1 MTMAK
6 IAVFDINRTQVS
18 EREIADGVFND
29 DVKGYLIH
37 DMVRYQRAKRR
48 QGTAKTKTRSEV
60 AGGGKKPYRQKGT
73 GNARQGTIRAPHF
86 VGGGTAF
93 GPTPRDYE
101 FKLNRKVKK
110 AALRSALSARF
121 KDERLTV
128 LNALEIEKVSTKGFA
143 EILKRFEISNVLVVI
158 DEPNAK
164 VELSARNIPGVKVL
178 RADGVNVYDVM
189 KHTNLVLTE
198 GAVTRLEGALA

>member
-1 MTMAK
+1 MAK
-6 IAVFDINRTQVS
+6 IAVFDINRNQVS
-18 EREIADGVFND
+18 EREIADVVFNE

-37 DMVRYQRAKRR
+37 DMVRYQLAKRR
-48 QGTAKTKTRSEV
+48 QGTHKTKTRSEV
-60 AGGGKKPYRQKGT
+60 AGGGKKPYKQKGT
-73 GNARQGTIRAPHF
+73 GNARQGCIRAPHY

-93 GPTPRDYE
+93 GPTPRDYS

-110 AALRSALSARF
+110 AALRSALSVRF
-121 KDERLTV
+121 KDEKLTV
-128 LNALEIEKVSTKGFA
+128 LNELEVEKVSTRGFA
-143 EILKRFEISNVLVVI
+143 EILKRFELANVLVVI
-158 DEPNAK
+158 DEANAK

-198 GAVTRLEGALA
+198 GAVTRLEGALV

>member
-1 MTMAK
+1 MAK
-6 IAVFDINRTQVS
+6 IAVFDINRNQVS
-18 EREIADGVFND
+18 ELEIADVVFNE

-37 DMVRYQRAKRR
+37 DMVRYQLAKRR
-48 QGTAKTKTRSEV
+48 QGTHKTKTRSEV
-60 AGGGKKPYRQKGT
+60 SGGGKKPYKQKGT
-73 GNARQGTIRAPHF
+73 GNARQGCIRAPHY

-93 GPTPRDYE
+93 GPSPRDYS

-110 AALRSALSARF
+110 AALRSALSVRF
-121 KDERLTV
+121 KDEKLTV
-128 LNALEIEKVSTKGFA
+128 LNQLEVEKVSTRGFA
-143 EILKRFEISNVLVVI
+143 EILKRFEIANVLVVI
-158 DEPNAK
+158 DEPNAN

-198 GAVTRLEGALA
+198 GAVTRLEGALV